1 MGVCF
6 ILKKDGAVMLVDA
19 VEFKCVYKKYMF
31 MERVLSDFKFSVFVT
46 NCSCCCKGFL
56 VKMSKLC
63 KHHADYAKNFR
74 LDLQVRKIGSRGQK
88 KKT

>member
-1 MGVCF
+1 MCLQKIHV
-6 ILKKDGAVMLVDA
+6 
-19 VEFKCVYKKYMF
+19 F

-46 NCSCCCKGFL
+46 NCSCCYKGFL

-63 KHHADYAKNFR
+63 KHHADYANIFR